1 MKGWLAYAVAVGL
14 AGAGLWLS
22 VGLGMPQLLLF
33 GAGLVG
39 LVGIAAETFAEQPDS
54 PELGDHSLAFSLW
67 GSPGLV
73 VVAGLW
79 VTRLAPADS
88 LLPTDVGFAAL
99 LGILLLTLRAGLRPK
114 GGFNRAA
121 RFVTNLITFLVAFL
135 LFTLIYHTKER
146 SLVTATAMGLV
157 ALAAALEILRPS
169 QPEQTSGLRLPAL
182 AALIVAETTWALNY
196 WPVGGLIGGAVLLL
210 TFYVFSGLL
219 LAVQEGGV
227 DRRIVMEYGT
237 VGVVGLLAVA
247 WTMP

>member
-1 MKGWLAYAVAVGL
+1 MKRWLAYAVAVGL
-14 AGAGLWLS
+14 AGTGLWLS

-39 LVGIAAETFAEQPDS
+39 LVGISAEAFVEQS
-54 PELGDHSLAFSLW
+54 HGPELGDHSQAFSLW
-67 GSPGLV
+67 ASPGLV

-79 VTRLAPADS
+79 LVRLAPADS
-88 LLPTDVGFAAL
+88 LLPAAVGVAAL
-99 LGILLLTLRAGLRPK
+99 LGILLLALSAGLRPERR
-114 GGFNRAA
+114 FNRAA
-121 RFVTNLITFLVAFL
+121 RFVTNLITYLVVFL

-146 SLVTATAMGLV
+146 SLVTATSMGLV

-169 QPEQTSGLRLPAL
+169 QPGQASGIRLPAL

-196 WPVGGLIGGAVLLL
+196 WPVGGLIGGALLLL

-227 DRRIVMEYGT
+227 DRRVVVEYGT
-237 VGVVGLLAVA
+237 VGIVGLLAVA
-247 WTMP
+247 WTMS